1 MQLGLLYENG
11 DQKESRPNELLQMES
26 TDDIY
31 YSARDLTQGK
41 SILARKW
48 QHHMISKLLYFN
60 ILFTHIFSF
69 SVDSNGN
76 KRFSTLRRS
85 FSYENAMLRPC

>member
-48 QHHMISKLLYFN
+48 QHHIIKTTLLQYSIYSYIF
-60 ILFTHIFSF
+60 IFS
-69 SVDSNGN
+69 
-76 KRFSTLRRS
+76 
-85 FSYENAMLRPC
+85 

>member
-1 MQLGLLYENG
+1 MQLGLLYEND

-41 SILARKW
+41 SILARNSN
-48 QHHMISKLLYFN
+48 HHYISDIKTNL
-60 ILFTHIFSF
+60 
-69 SVDSNGN
+69 VW
-76 KRFSTLRRS
+76 
-85 FSYENAMLRPC
+85 

>member
-41 SILARKW
+41 SISARNSSN
-48 QHHMISKLLYFN
+48 HHKTS
-60 ILFTHIFSF
+60 IF
-69 SVDSNGN
+69 
-76 KRFSTLRRS
+76 
-85 FSYENAMLRPC
+85 Y

>member
-48 QHHMISKLLYFN
+48 QHDIKATLLQYSIYSYIF
-60 ILFTHIFSF
+60 IFS
-69 SVDSNGN
+69 
-76 KRFSTLRRS
+76 
-85 FSYENAMLRPC
+85 

>member
-1 MQLGLLYENG
+1 MLYENG

-48 QHHMISKLLYFN
+48 QHHISDIKATLLQYSIYSYIF
-60 ILFTHIFSF
+60 IFS
-69 SVDSNGN
+69 
-76 KRFSTLRRS
+76 
-85 FSYENAMLRPC
+85 

>member
-41 SILARKW
+41 SILARNW
-48 QHHMISKLLYFN
+48 LHHMEISDIKTTLLQYSIYSYIF
-60 ILFTHIFSF
+60 IFS
-69 SVDSNGN
+69 
-76 KRFSTLRRS
+76 
-85 FSYENAMLRPC
+85 